1 VSVSQEPHHG
11 HTDCSEVLHR
21 IYEYLD
27 GELAPGDVTR
37 IAAHLAE
44 CQPCLHEH
52 DLDQAVGA
60 AIRRA
65 CVEQAPPASLR
76 IAILTRITAVSMEF
90 DR

>member
-1 VSVSQEPHHG
+1 MAHEPHDG
-11 HTDCSEVLHR
+11 HTDCSDVLHR

-52 DLDQAVGA
+52 DLDQAVRA

-65 CVEQAPPASLR
+65 CVEQAPPPALR
-76 IAILTRITAVSMEF
+76 MAIISRITSIRV
-90 DR
+90 DLDG